1 MRADIGFYTLST
13 FTVFKNL
20 MRPDDV
26 LKFPEYLYI
35 SKNYFHPEW
44 VSHAFILVLYV
55 YQYGVYDILFMSVR
69 MYACT
74 TRCMVFVYTHLH

>member
-1 MRADIGFYTLST
+1 MEDEEYTRQKYTRDDEVVVPWLIDNLGEDVRQADIGFYTLST

-44 VSHAFILVLYV
+44 VSHL
-55 YQYGVYDILFMSVR
+55 
-69 MYACT
+69 
-74 TRCMVFVYTHLH
+74 